1 MTAPFNVAI
10 MMRLNISVFTL
21 ADKRPT
27 IRELQLLH
35 FSGRRIEI
43 IKTLAPRWQ
52 HFGTLLSFD
61 SNGRNVDVI
70 RARHPGDPETGC
82 KEMFQMWLKG
92 RGVVPATWRT
102 LVELLEDFG
111 HKTLAA
117 DIRKCFKFAGMS
129 LLYVLN

>member
-1 MTAPFNVAI
+1 

-21 ADKRPT
+21 TDKRPT
-27 IRELQLLH
+27 LRELQLLQ

-52 HFGTLLSFD
+52 HFGDLLSFD
-61 SNGRNVDVI
+61 SVGRNIDLI
-70 RARHPGDPETGC
+70 RARHPGDPESGC

-92 RGVVPATWRT
+92 SGVGPATWRT
-102 LVELLEDFG
+102 LAQLLEDFE

-117 DIRKCFKFAGMS
+117 DIRKCFKF
-129 LLYVLN
+129 